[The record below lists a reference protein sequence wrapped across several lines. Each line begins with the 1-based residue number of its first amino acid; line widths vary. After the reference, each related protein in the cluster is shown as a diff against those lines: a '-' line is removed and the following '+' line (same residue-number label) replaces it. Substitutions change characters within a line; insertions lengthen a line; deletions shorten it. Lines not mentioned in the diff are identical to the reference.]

1 MFLALCVLLLGASCT
16 SDMEY
21 KDVDVTAVK
30 QLYSPVDKASVTLLS
45 SATASVFFEWS
56 DALAADGNAP
66 QYEVLFDKVGGDFSS
81 PIYSVTSDDVG
92 ARSYATITHKT
103 LDKIAQLAGL
113 GSGETGSVIWTVRS
127 SRGIVQ
133 KTSDVA
139 RTLTITRLLGFSEIP
154 SQLFITGEGSEGGTD
169 RSKALA
175 FSSPA
180 SGEYEIFTRL
190 EAGKNYQF
198 ISSKA
203 DDARLFYTDGTL
215 LKESTSGTATATVP
229 ETAVYRINIDFNIA
243 TVTMAK
249 VESMGWFFSPS
260 NRVEIP
266 LEYQGN
272 GIWKGTG
279 KTTFKQESWG
289 RDQRYKFEMVTDK
302 DGTKT
307 TMHWGPT
314 NPSLDSNPGSSADP
328 SYYYMQQW
336 PVSQWDNKWKLN
348 DEFDGANTTFTVYLN
363 ADGPYTH
370 TVELAK

>member
-1 MFLALCVLLLGASCT
+1 
-16 SDMEY
+16 
-21 KDVDVTAVK
+21 
-30 QLYSPVDKASVTLLS
+30 
-45 SATASVFFEWS
+45 
-56 DALAADGNAP
+56 
-66 QYEVLFDKVGGDFSS
+66 
-81 PIYSVTSDDVG
+81 
-92 ARSYATITHKT
+92 
-103 LDKIAQLAGL
+103 
-113 GSGETGSVIWTVRS
+113 
-127 SRGIVQ
+127 
-133 KTSDVA
+133 
-139 RTLTITRLLGFSEIP
+139 
-154 SQLFITGEGSEGGTD
+154 
-169 RSKALA
+169 
-175 FSSPA
+175 
-180 SGEYEIFTRL
+180 
-190 EAGKNYQF
+190 
-198 ISSKA
+198 
-203 DDARLFYTDGTL
+203 
-215 LKESTSGTATATVP
+215 
-229 ETAVYRINIDFNIA
+229 
-243 TVTMAK
+243 MAK